1 MRGRSMSQ
9 AVSRRP
15 FPAEDRV
22 QFEACT
28 HELLCDHRGT
38 GTQYPPSTTGFSLS
52 L

>member
-1 MRGRSMSQ
+1 MAQ

-28 HELLCDHRGT
+28 HELLCEHRGT